1 MRNIIALLCIVF
13 SLAACQPSS
22 EKKEVET
29 ADTLTYAYDSVRVF
43 SKHIPK
49 NDYGRV
55 DTPKAVISYP
65 SFQNDTLNQYIK
77 RRVFDSFAQ
86 EEPATSY
93 QDIANSFV
101 KGYDDFVL
109 TDKETHQA
117 WYLMIKISVLKQS
130 ANYLALKYIHSD
142 YVGGAHGNTMIS
154 FLNYDPKTNKEI
166 KLDSLIQPG
175 KMNTLVTRAES
186 IFRKNEKLKPTE
198 SLEDKYF
205 FEKGKFSLAL
215 SFHVSDKGLVFLY
228 NPYEI
233 KAYAA
238 GYTELIIPFSA
249 IKDIAK
255 PNTILTTLK

>member
-1 MRNIIALLCIVF
+1 MRNIIASLFLVF
-13 SLAACQPSS
+13 SLAACQNSS
-22 EKKEVET
+22 EKKLVET
-29 ADTLTYAYDSVRVF
+29 ADTLTYTYDSVRVY

-49 NDYGRV
+49 NDYGRI
-55 DTPKAVISYP
+55 DTSKAVISYP
-65 SFQNDTLNQYIK
+65 TFKNDTLNQFIK

-93 QDIANSFV
+93 EAIANSFI

-109 TDKETHQA
+109 TDKETHQS
-117 WYLMIKISVLKQS
+117 WYLIIKINVLKQS
-130 ANYLALKYIHSD
+130 PNYVALKYIHSD

-166 KLDSLIQPG
+166 KLDSLIQTG
-175 KMNTLVTRAES
+175 KMDTLVAIAES
-186 IFRKNEKLKPTE
+186 IFRKNEKLTPTE
-198 SLEDKYF
+198 SLEEKYF
-205 FEKGKFSLAL
+205 FEKGKFSLAM
-215 SFHVSDKGLVFLY
+215 SFYVNEKGLVFLY